1 MKVPDM
7 ASMDTGEN
15 GMRKGLTRYGDSQF
29 SQYLRDAF
37 LRSIG
42 LTRSA
47 SDRPV
52 VGITNTFSDYNTCH
66 RAVPDLIQAVKRGVL
81 MAGGLPMEFPVISLH
96 EAFSYPSS
104 MLLRNQM
111 AMDVEEMIK
120 AQAMDAVVLIGG
132 CDKTVPALLMG
143 AISANLPSILLTAGP
158 AMTGSFQGERVGAC
172 TDCRRFWAD
181 YRADRRTKVEVEE
194 ANEQLVASAG
204 TCSVM
209 GTASTMGCISE
220 AMGLMLPGGASALSV
235 SSERLRL
242 AEKTGQRAV
251 GLIQENL
258 KPKDLLSEGSIRNA
272 ARMLQATG
280 GSTNGVIHLAAIA
293 GRLGLEFDLRE
304 LNALGEDVPM
314 LADVKPSGQFYM
326 EDFHKAGGVSRILK
340 QLQDQFELDCKT
352 VTGKSLMETIDTQKL
367 GFPQNAIRDSD
378 APIYQSNAITA
389 VFGNLAPEGAVIK
402 RSSATESLLV
412 HRGKAVVFDS
422 LGDLSERIDSD
433 ELEVTSSDVLIL
445 RNAGPIGAP
454 GMPEAGFVPIPKKL
468 AREGVRDMVRLS
480 DARMSGTAFG
490 TTVLHIS
497 PESAAGGPLS
507 LVEDGDVIELNVPE
521 QRIQLLVEE
530 SELKE
535 RANRAEKKDSKIQLP
550 DRGYVRMYVENVTQA
565 HEGCD
570 FGFLVPKKNR

>member
-1 MKVPDM
+1 M

-47 SDRPV
+47 SSRPV

-194 ANEQLVASAG
+194 ANEQLVASVG

-412 HRGKAVVFDS
+412 HRGNAVVFDS

-535 RANRAEKKDSKIQLP
+535 RAFRAEKKDSKIQLP
-550 DRGYVRMYVENVTQA
+550 DRGYVRMYIENVTQA

-570 FGFLVPKKNR
+570 FGFLVPKKNK

>member
-1 MKVPDM
+1 M

-143 AISANLPSILLTAGP
+143 AISANLPSILLIAGP
-158 AMTGSFQGERVGAC
+158 AMSGSFQGERVGAC

-251 GLIQENL
+251 ELIQENL

-412 HRGKAVVFDS
+412 HRGNAVVFDS

-535 RANRAEKKDSKIQLP
+535 RAFRAEKKDSKIQLP
-550 DRGYVRMYVENVTQA
+550 DRGYVRMYIENVTQA

-570 FGFLVPKKNR
+570 FGFLVPKKNK

>member
-1 MKVPDM
+1 M

-37 LRSIG
+37 LRSMG

-52 VGITNTFSDYNTCH
+52 VGITNTFSDYNACH

-181 YRADRRTKVEVEE
+181 YRADRRTKIEVEE

-209 GTASTMGCISE
+209 GTASTMACMSE

-242 AEKTGQRAV
+242 AEGTGQRAV

-258 KPKDLLSEGSIRNA
+258 KPKDLLSDGSIRNA
-272 ARMLQATG
+272 ARILQATG

-293 GRLGLEFDLRE
+293 GRLGLELDLRE
-304 LNALGEDVPM
+304 LNALGENVPM
-314 LADVKPSGQFYM
+314 IADVKPSGQFYM

-340 QLQDQFELDCKT
+340 QLQDRFELDCKS
-352 VTGKSLMETIDTQKL
+352 VTGKSLMETIDTQML
-367 GFPQNAIRDSD
+367 GFAQNAIRESD
-378 APIYQSNAITA
+378 DPIYPSNAITA

-422 LGDLSERIDSD
+422 LDDLSERIDSD
-433 ELEVTSSDVLIL
+433 ELKVTSSDVLVL

-521 QRIQLLVEE
+521 KRIQLLVEE

-535 RANRAEKKDSKIQLP
+535 RAVRAEKEDSKIQLP

-570 FGFLVPKKNR
+570 FGFLVPKKNK

>member
-1 MKVPDM
+1 
-7 ASMDTGEN
+7 MDTNES
-15 GMRKGLTRYGDSQF
+15 GMGKGLTRYGDSQF
-29 SQYLRDAF
+29 SQYLRNAF
-37 LRSIG
+37 LRSMG

-47 SDRPV
+47 TSRPV
-52 VGITNTFSDYNTCH
+52 VGITNTFSDYNACH

-181 YRADRRTKVEVEE
+181 YRAERRPEFEVES

-209 GTASTMGCISE
+209 GTASTMACMSE

-242 AEKTGQRAV
+242 AEKTGERAV
-251 GLIQENL
+251 GLIKDDL
-258 KPKDLLSEGSIRNA
+258 KPADILSEASIRNA

-293 GRLGLEFDLRE
+293 GRLGLKLDLPE
-304 LNALGEDVPM
+304 LNGLGERIPM
-314 LADVKPSGQFYM
+314 VADVKPSGQYYM
-326 EDFHKAGGVSRILK
+326 EDFHKAGGVSKILK
-340 QLQDQFELDCKT
+340 QLENEFELDCQT
-352 VTGKSLMETIDTQKL
+352 VMGRSLRETIAELELEFAQD
-367 GFPQNAIRDSD
+367 AIRESD
-378 APIYQSNAITA
+378 NPIYPSNAITA

-422 LGDLSERIDSD
+422 LDDLAQRIDSD
-433 ELEVTSSDVLIL
+433 ELDVTADDILVL
-445 RNAGPIGAP
+445 RNAGPMGAP
-454 GMPEAGFVPIPKKL
+454 GMPEAGFIPIPKKL
-468 AREGVRDMVRLS
+468 ARQGVKDMVRLS

-490 TTVLHIS
+490 TTVLHVS

-507 LVEDGDVIELNVPE
+507 LVEDGDLIELNVPE
-521 QRIQLLVEE
+521 QKLRLVVEE
-530 SELKE
+530 SELEKRE
-535 RANRAEKKDSKIQLP
+535 ANLSRADSKKSLP
-550 DRGYVRMYVENVTQA
+550 DRGYVRMYIENVNQA

-570 FGFLVPKKNR
+570 FGFLKPKQRS

>member
-251 GLIQENL
+251 ELIQENL

-412 HRGKAVVFDS
+412 HRGNAVVFDS

-535 RANRAEKKDSKIQLP
+535 RAVRAEKKDSKIQLP

>member
-1 MKVPDM
+1 
-7 ASMDTGEN
+7 MDTRGS
-15 GMRKGLTRYGDSQF
+15 GMAKGLTRYGDSQF
-29 SQYLRDAF
+29 SQYLRNAF
-37 LRSIG
+37 LRSMG

-52 VGITNTFSDYNTCH
+52 VGITNTFSDYNACH

-81 MAGGLPMEFPVISLH
+81 MAGGMPMEFPVISLH

-181 YRADRRTKVEVEE
+181 YRADRRTKIEVEE

-209 GTASTMGCISE
+209 GTASTMACMSE

-235 SSERLRL
+235 SSKRLRL
-242 AEKTGQRAV
+242 AEETGQRAV
-251 GLIQENL
+251 GPIQENL
-258 KPKDLLSEGSIRNA
+258 KPTDLLSDGSIRNA

-293 GRLGLEFDLRE
+293 GRLGLELDLRE

-314 LADVKPSGQFYM
+314 IADVKPSGQFYM

-340 QLQDQFELDCKT
+340 QLQDRFELDCKS

-367 GFPQNAIRDSD
+367 GFPQNAIRESED
-378 APIYQSNAITA
+378 PIYPSNAITA

-422 LGDLSERIDSD
+422 LDDLSERIDSD

-521 QRIQLLVEE
+521 QRIQLLVDE

-535 RANRAEKKDSKIQLP
+535 RAARAEKEGSKNQLP

-570 FGFLVPKKNR
+570 FGFLVPKQNK

>member
-1 MKVPDM
+1 M

-15 GMRKGLTRYGDSQF
+15 GMRKGLTHYGDSQF

-37 LRSIG
+37 LGSIG

-47 SDRPV
+47 SYRPV
-52 VGITNTFSDYNTCH
+52 VGITNTFSDYNACH

-158 AMTGSFQGERVGAC
+158 AMTGSFQGEPVGAC

-209 GTASTMGCISE
+209 GTASTMACISE

-314 LADVKPSGQFYM
+314 LANVKPSGQFYM

-340 QLQDQFELDCKT
+340 QLQDRFELDCKT

-367 GFPQNAIRDSD
+367 GFSQNAIRDSD

-535 RANRAEKKDSKIQLP
+535 RAVRAEKKDSKIQLP

-570 FGFLVPKKNR
+570 FGFLVPKKNK

>member
-96 EAFSYPSS
+96 EAFSYPIS

-181 YRADRRTKVEVEE
+181 YRADRRAKVEVEE

-535 RANRAEKKDSKIQLP
+535 RAVRAEKKDSKIQLP

>member
-1 MKVPDM
+1 
-7 ASMDTGEN
+7 MDTRGS
-15 GMRKGLTRYGDSQF
+15 GMAKGLTRYGDSQF
-29 SQYLRDAF
+29 SQYLRNAF
-37 LRSIG
+37 LRSMG
-42 LTRSA
+42 LNRSA

-52 VGITNTFSDYNTCH
+52 VGITNTFSDYNACH

-81 MAGGLPMEFPVISLH
+81 MAGGMPMEFPVISLH

-181 YRADRRTKVEVEE
+181 YRAGRRTKIEVEE

-209 GTASTMGCISE
+209 GTASTMACMSE

-258 KPKDLLSEGSIRNA
+258 KPTDLLSDGSIRNA

-280 GSTNGVIHLAAIA
+280 GSSNGVIHLAAIA
-293 GRLGLEFDLRE
+293 GRLGLELDLRE

-314 LADVKPSGQFYM
+314 IADVKPSGQFYM

-340 QLQDQFELDCKT
+340 QLQDRFELDCKT
-352 VTGKSLMETIDTQKL
+352 VTGKSLMETIDSQKL
-367 GFPQNAIRDSD
+367 SFPQNAIRESD
-378 APIYQSNAITA
+378 DPIYPSNAITA

-402 RSSATESLLV
+402 RSSATESLLA

-422 LGDLSERIDSD
+422 LDDLSDRIDSD

-507 LVEDGDVIELNVPE
+507 LVEDGDIIELNVPE
-521 QRIQLLVEE
+521 QRIQLLVDE

-535 RANRAEKKDSKIQLP
+535 RAASAEKEGSKNQLS

-570 FGFLVPKKNR
+570 FGFLVPKQNK

>member
-172 TDCRRFWAD
+172 TDCRRFCVD

-194 ANEQLVASAG
+194 ANEQLVASVG

-402 RSSATESLLV
+402 RSAATESLLV

-535 RANRAEKKDSKIQLP
+535 RAVRAEKKDSKIQLP

>member
-47 SDRPV
+47 SNRQV

-66 RAVPDLIQAVKRGVL
+66 RAVPDLIQGVKRGVL

-143 AISANLPSILLTAGP
+143 AISANLPSILLIAGP
-158 AMTGSFQGERVGAC
+158 AMSGSFQGERVGAC

-251 GLIQENL
+251 ELIQENL

-412 HRGKAVVFDS
+412 HRGNAVVFDS

-468 AREGVRDMVRLS
+468 ARKGVRDMVRLS

-535 RANRAEKKDSKIQLP
+535 RAFRAEKKDSKIQLP
-550 DRGYVRMYVENVTQA
+550 DRGYVRMYIENVTQA

-570 FGFLVPKKNR
+570 FGFLVPKKNK

>member
-1 MKVPDM
+1 MRVPDM

-15 GMRKGLTRYGDSQF
+15 GMRKGLSRYGDSQF

-37 LRSIG
+37 LRSMG

-52 VGITNTFSDYNTCH
+52 VGITNTFSDYNACH

-181 YRADRRTKVEVEE
+181 YRADRRTKIEVEE

-209 GTASTMGCISE
+209 GTASTMACMSE

-242 AEKTGQRAV
+242 AEGTGQRAV

-258 KPKDLLSEGSIRNA
+258 KPKDLLSDGSIRNA
-272 ARMLQATG
+272 ARILQATG

-293 GRLGLEFDLRE
+293 GRLGLELDLRE
-304 LNALGEDVPM
+304 LNALGENVPM
-314 LADVKPSGQFYM
+314 IADVKPSGQFYM
-326 EDFHKAGGVSRILK
+326 EDFHKAGGVSRILQ
-340 QLQDQFELDCKT
+340 QLQDRFELDCKS
-352 VTGKSLMETIDTQKL
+352 VTGKSLMETIDTQML
-367 GFPQNAIRDSD
+367 GFAQNAIRESD
-378 APIYQSNAITA
+378 DPIYPSNAITA
-389 VFGNLAPEGAVIK
+389 IFGNLAPEGAVIK

-422 LGDLSERIDSD
+422 LDDLSERIDSD
-433 ELEVTSSDVLIL
+433 ELKVTSSDVLVL

-521 QRIQLLVEE
+521 KRIQLLVEE

-535 RANRAEKKDSKIQLP
+535 RAFRAEKEDPKIQLP
-550 DRGYVRMYVENVTQA
+550 DRGYVRMYVENVSQA

-570 FGFLVPKKNR
+570 FGFLVPKKNK

>member
-378 APIYQSNAITA
+378 APIYKSNAITA

-535 RANRAEKKDSKIQLP
+535 RAVRAEKKDSKIQLP

>member
-1 MKVPDM
+1 M
-7 ASMDTGEN
+7 ASMDTSES
-15 GMRKGLTRYGDSQF
+15 GMAKGLTRYGDAQF
-29 SQYLRDAF
+29 SQYLRNAF
-37 LRSIG
+37 LRSTG
-42 LTRSA
+42 HTRSA
-47 SDRPV
+47 TDKPV
-52 VGITNTFSDYNTCH
+52 VGITNTFSDYNACH
-66 RAVPDLIQAVKRGVL
+66 RTVPDLIQAVKRGVL
-81 MAGGLPMEFPVISLH
+81 MAGGLPMVFPVISVH

-104 MLLRNQM
+104 MLLRNLM

-158 AMTGSFQGERVGAC
+158 AMTGSFRGERVGAC

-181 YRADRRTKVEVEE
+181 YRAGRKTKEEVEE

-209 GTASTMGCISE
+209 GTASTMACLSE
-220 AMGLMLPGGASALSV
+220 AMGLVLPGGASALSV

-242 AEKTGQRAV
+242 AERTGQRVV
-251 GLIQENL
+251 GMIEENL
-258 KPKDLLSEGSIRNA
+258 RPTDLLSEGSIRNA

-293 GRLGLEFDLRE
+293 GRLGLKFDLSE
-304 LNALGEDVPM
+304 LNALGEGVPM
-314 LADVKPSGQFYM
+314 IVDVKPSGQFYM

-340 QLQDQFELDCKT
+340 QLPDRFELECRT
-352 VTGKSLMETIDTQKL
+352 VMGRSLKETIDDQEL
-367 GFPQNAIRDSD
+367 GFPQSAIREPDD
-378 APIYQSNAITA
+378 PVYPSNAITA
-389 VFGNLAPEGAVIK
+389 VFGNLAPKGAVIK

-422 LGDLSERIDSD
+422 LDDLLGRIDSD
-433 ELEVTSSDVLIL
+433 ELDVTPNDVLIL
-445 RNAGPIGAP
+445 RNTGPIGAP
-454 GMPEAGFVPIPKKL
+454 GMPEAGFIPIPRKL
-468 AREGVRDMVRLS
+468 AREGVRDMVRIS

-507 LVEDGDVIELNVPE
+507 LVEDGDIIELNVTE

-530 SELKE
+530 GEMKE
-535 RANRAEKKDSKIQLP
+535 RAARAEKEDSKRRLP
-550 DRGYVRMYVENVTQA
+550 SRGYVRMYVDNVTQA

-570 FGFLVPKKNR
+570 FSFLVPKRRS

>member
-1 MKVPDM
+1 MRVPDM

-37 LRSIG
+37 LRSMG

-52 VGITNTFSDYNTCH
+52 VGITNTFSDYNACH

-181 YRADRRTKVEVEE
+181 YRADRITKIEVEE
-194 ANEQLVASAG
+194 ANEQLAASAG

-209 GTASTMGCISE
+209 GTASTMACMSE

-242 AEKTGQRAV
+242 AEGTGQRAV

-258 KPKDLLSEGSIRNA
+258 KPKDLLSDGSIRNA
-272 ARMLQATG
+272 ARILQATG

-293 GRLGLEFDLRE
+293 GRLGLELDLRE

-314 LADVKPSGQFYM
+314 IADVKPSGQFYM

-340 QLQDQFELDCKT
+340 QLQDRFELDCKS
-352 VTGKSLMETIDTQKL
+352 VTGKSLIETIDTQKL
-367 GFPQNAIRDSD
+367 GFAQNAIRESD
-378 APIYQSNAITA
+378 DPIYPSNAITA

-422 LGDLSERIDSD
+422 LDDLSERIDSD
-433 ELEVTSSDVLIL
+433 ELKVTSSDVLVL

-468 AREGVRDMVRLS
+468 AREGVRDMVRMS

-490 TTVLHIS
+490 TTVLHVS
-497 PESAAGGPLS
+497 PESAAGGSLS

-521 QRIQLLVEE
+521 KRIQLLVEE

-535 RANRAEKKDSKIQLP
+535 RAVRAEKEDSKIQLP

-570 FGFLVPKKNR
+570 FGFLVPKKNK

>member
-47 SDRPV
+47 SDRSV

-181 YRADRRTKVEVEE
+181 YRADRRAKVEVEE

-535 RANRAEKKDSKIQLP
+535 RAVRAEKKDSKIQLP

>member
-1 MKVPDM
+1 M
-7 ASMDTGEN
+7 ASMDTNDDGN
-15 GMRKGLTRYGDSQF
+15 GMAKGLTRYGDSQF
-29 SQYLRDAF
+29 SQYLRNAF
-37 LRSIG
+37 LRSMG

-47 SDRPV
+47 TDRPV
-52 VGITNTFSDYNTCH
+52 VGITNTFSDYNACH

-158 AMTGSFQGERVGAC
+158 AMTGNFQGERVGAC

-181 YRADRRTKVEVEE
+181 YRAGRRSGNEVES

-209 GTASTMGCISE
+209 GTASTMACMAE
-220 AMGLMLPGGASALSV
+220 AMGMMLPGGASALSV

-242 AEKTGQRAV
+242 AEETGERAV
-251 GLIQENL
+251 GLIKENL
-258 KPKDLLSEGSIRNA
+258 KPADVLSEGSIRNA

-293 GRLGLEFDLRE
+293 GRLGLKLDLPE
-304 LNALGEDVPM
+304 LNKLGESIPM
-314 LADVKPSGQFYM
+314 IADVKPSGQFYM
-326 EDFHKAGGVSRILK
+326 EDFHRAGGVSKILK
-340 QLQDQFELDCKT
+340 QLVDEFELDCQT
-352 VTGKSLMETIDTQKL
+352 VMGKSLRETIAELELEFSQD
-367 GFPQNAIRDSD
+367 AIRPTDN
-378 APIYQSNAITA
+378 PIYPSNAITA

-422 LGDLSERIDSD
+422 LDDLAQRIDSD
-433 ELEVTSSDVLIL
+433 ELDVTADDVLVL
-445 RNAGPIGAP
+445 RNAGPMGAP
-454 GMPEAGFVPIPKKL
+454 GMPEAGFIPIPKKL
-468 AREGVRDMVRLS
+468 ARQGVKDMVRLS

-507 LVEDGDVIELNVPE
+507 LVQDGDLIELNVPE
-521 QRIQLLVEE
+521 QQLRLVVEE
-530 SELKE
+530 SELEK
-535 RANRAEKKDSKIQLP
+535 RAANLDRTSLEASLP
-550 DRGYVRMYVENVTQA
+550 DRGYVRMYIENVNQA

-570 FGFLVPKKNR
+570 FRFLRPKQRS

>member
-1 MKVPDM
+1 MRVPDM

-15 GMRKGLTRYGDSQF
+15 GMRKGLSRYGDSQF

-37 LRSIG
+37 LRSMG

-52 VGITNTFSDYNTCH
+52 VGITNTFSDYNACH

-181 YRADRRTKVEVEE
+181 YRADRRTKIEVEE

-209 GTASTMGCISE
+209 GTASTMACMSE

-242 AEKTGQRAV
+242 AEGTGQRAV

-258 KPKDLLSEGSIRNA
+258 KPKDLLSDGSIRNA
-272 ARMLQATG
+272 ARILQATG

-293 GRLGLEFDLRE
+293 GRLGLELDLRE
-304 LNALGEDVPM
+304 LNALGENVPM
-314 LADVKPSGQFYM
+314 IADVKPSGQFYM

-340 QLQDQFELDCKT
+340 QLQDRFELDCKS
-352 VTGKSLMETIDTQKL
+352 VTGKSLMETIDTQML
-367 GFPQNAIRDSD
+367 GFAQNAIRESD
-378 APIYQSNAITA
+378 DPIYPSNAITA

-422 LGDLSERIDSD
+422 LDDLSERIDSD
-433 ELEVTSSDVLIL
+433 ELKVTSSDVLVL

-521 QRIQLLVEE
+521 KRIQLLVEQ

-535 RANRAEKKDSKIQLP
+535 RAFRAEKEDPKIQLP

-570 FGFLVPKKNR
+570 FGFLVPKKNK

>member
-1 MKVPDM
+1 MRVLDM

-15 GMRKGLTRYGDSQF
+15 GMRRGLTRYGDSQF

-37 LRSIG
+37 LRSMG

-52 VGITNTFSDYNTCH
+52 VGITNTFSDYNACH

-143 AISANLPSILLTAGP
+143 AISANLPSILLTAVP

-181 YRADRRTKVEVEE
+181 YRADRRTKIEVEE

-209 GTASTMGCISE
+209 GTASTMACMSE

-242 AEKTGQRAV
+242 AEETGQRAV
-251 GLIQENL
+251 GLIQENM
-258 KPKDLLSEGSIRNA
+258 KPTDLLSDGSIRNA

-293 GRLGLEFDLRE
+293 GRLGLELDLRE

-314 LADVKPSGQFYM
+314 IADVKPSGQFYM

-340 QLQDQFELDCKT
+340 QLQDRFELDCKT
-352 VTGKSLMETIDTQKL
+352 VTGKSLMETIDSQKL
-367 GFPQNAIRDSD
+367 SFPQNAIRESD
-378 APIYQSNAITA
+378 DPIYPSNAITA

-402 RSSATESLLV
+402 RSSATESLLA

-422 LGDLSERIDSD
+422 LDDLSDRIDSD

-507 LVEDGDVIELNVPE
+507 LVEDGDIIELNVPE
-521 QRIQLLVEE
+521 QRIQLLVDE

-535 RANRAEKKDSKIQLP
+535 RAASAEKEGSKNQLP

-570 FGFLVPKKNR
+570 FGFLVPKQNK

>member
-1 MKVPDM
+1 MRVPDM

-37 LRSIG
+37 LRSMG

-52 VGITNTFSDYNTCH
+52 VGITNTFSDYNACH

-181 YRADRRTKVEVEE
+181 YRADRRTKIEVEE

-209 GTASTMGCISE
+209 GTASTMACMSE

-242 AEKTGQRAV
+242 AEGTGQRAV

-258 KPKDLLSEGSIRNA
+258 KPKDLLSDGSIRNA

-293 GRLGLEFDLRE
+293 GRLGLELDLRE
-304 LNALGEDVPM
+304 LNALGENVPM
-314 LADVKPSGQFYM
+314 IADVKPSGQFYM
-326 EDFHKAGGVSRILK
+326 EDFHRAGGVSRILK
-340 QLQDQFELDCKT
+340 QLQDRFELDCKS
-352 VTGKSLMETIDTQKL
+352 VTGKSLMETIDTQML
-367 GFPQNAIRDSD
+367 GFAQNAIRESD
-378 APIYQSNAITA
+378 DPIYASNAITA

-422 LGDLSERIDSD
+422 LDDLSERIDSD
-433 ELEVTSSDVLIL
+433 ELKVTSSDVLVL

-521 QRIQLLVEE
+521 KRIQLLVEE

-535 RANRAEKKDSKIQLP
+535 RAFRAEKEDPKIQLP

-570 FGFLVPKKNR
+570 FGFLVPKKNK

>member
-1 MKVPDM
+1 M
-7 ASMDTGEN
+7 ASMDTNES
-15 GMRKGLTRYGDSQF
+15 GMAKGLSRYGDSQF
-29 SQYLRDAF
+29 SQYLRNAF
-37 LRSIG
+37 LRSLG
-42 LTRSA
+42 FTRSA
-47 SDRPV
+47 TDNSV
-52 VGITNTFSDYNTCH
+52 VGITNTFSDYNACH
-66 RAVPDLIQAVKRGVL
+66 RAIPDLIQAVKRGVL

-96 EAFSYPSS
+96 ESFSYPSS

-143 AISANLPSILLTAGP
+143 AISANLPSILLTTGP
-158 AMTGSFQGERVGAC
+158 AITGSFQGERVGAC

-181 YRADRRTKVEVEE
+181 YRAERRTKTEVEE

-209 GTASTMGCISE
+209 GTASTMACMSE
-220 AMGLMLPGGASALSV
+220 AMGIMLPGGASALSV

-242 AEKTGQRAV
+242 AEETGRRAV
-251 GLIQENL
+251 ALIQESL
-258 KPKDLLSEGSIRNA
+258 KPTDLLSEASIRNA

-293 GRLGLEFDLRE
+293 GRLGLRLDLRG
-304 LNALGEDVPM
+304 LNALGEEVPM
-314 LADVKPSGQFYM
+314 IADVKPSGQFYM

-340 QLQDQFELDCKT
+340 ELRDRFELDCIT
-352 VTGKSLMETIDTQKL
+352 VTGKTLRETIDKQKL
-367 GFPQNAIRDSD
+367 GFPQNAIRDPD
-378 APIYQSNAITA
+378 DPIYPSNAITA

-402 RSSATESLLV
+402 RSSATESFLV

-422 LGDLSERIDSD
+422 LNDLSERIDSD
-433 ELEVTSSDVLIL
+433 ELDVSPNDILIL
-445 RNAGPIGAP
+445 RHAGPIGAP
-454 GMPEAGFVPIPKKL
+454 GMPEAGFIPIPKKL
-468 AREGVRDMVRLS
+468 ARDGVRDMVRMS

-507 LVEDGDVIELNVPE
+507 LVEDGDIIELNVPE

-530 SELKE
+530 GELKE
-535 RANRAEKKDSKIQLP
+535 RAARAEKEGSNSQLS
-550 DRGYVRMYVENVTQA
+550 DRGYIRMYVENVTQA

-570 FGFLVPKKNR
+570 FRFLVPKRNK

>member
-1 MKVPDM
+1 M

-37 LRSIG
+37 LRSMG

-47 SDRPV
+47 SNRLV
-52 VGITNTFSDYNTCH
+52 VGITNTFSDYNACH

-158 AMTGSFQGERVGAC
+158 AMSGSFQGERVGAC

-181 YRADRRTKVEVEE
+181 YRADRRRKVEVEE
-194 ANEQLVASAG
+194 ANEQLVASVG

-251 GLIQENL
+251 ELIQENL

-314 LADVKPSGQFYM
+314 LANVKPSGQFYM

-340 QLQDQFELDCKT
+340 QLQDRFELDCKT
-352 VTGKSLMETIDTQKL
+352 VTGKSLTETIDTQKL

-468 AREGVRDMVRLS
+468 ARKGVRDMVRLS

-535 RANRAEKKDSKIQLP
+535 RAVRAEKKDSKIQLP
-550 DRGYVRMYVENVTQA
+550 DRGYVRMYIENVTQA

>member
-251 GLIQENL
+251 ELIQENL

-412 HRGKAVVFDS
+412 HRGNAVVFDS

-535 RANRAEKKDSKIQLP
+535 RAFRAEKKDSKIQLP
-550 DRGYVRMYVENVTQA
+550 DRGYVRMYIENVTQA

-570 FGFLVPKKNR
+570 FGFLVPKKNK

>member
-1 MKVPDM
+1 MRVTDM

-47 SDRPV
+47 SSRPV

-158 AMTGSFQGERVGAC
+158 AMSGSFQGERVGAC

-209 GTASTMGCISE
+209 GTASTMACMSE
-220 AMGLMLPGGASALSV
+220 AMGLTLPGGASALSV

-314 LADVKPSGQFYM
+314 LANVKPSGQFYM

-340 QLQDQFELDCKT
+340 QLQDRFELDCKT
-352 VTGKSLMETIDTQKL
+352 VTGKSLTETIDTQKL

-412 HRGKAVVFDS
+412 HRGNAVVFDS

-535 RANRAEKKDSKIQLP
+535 RAVRAEKKDSKIQLP

>member
-1 MKVPDM
+1 MRVPDM

-37 LRSIG
+37 LRSMG

-52 VGITNTFSDYNTCH
+52 VGITNTFSDYNACH

-181 YRADRRTKVEVEE
+181 YRADRITKIEVEE
-194 ANEQLVASAG
+194 ANEQLAASAG

-209 GTASTMGCISE
+209 GTASTMACMSE

-242 AEKTGQRAV
+242 AEGTGQRAV

-258 KPKDLLSEGSIRNA
+258 KPKDLLSDGSIRNA

-293 GRLGLEFDLRE
+293 GRLGLELDLRE

-314 LADVKPSGQFYM
+314 IADVKPSGQFYM

-340 QLQDQFELDCKT
+340 QLQDRFELDCKS
-352 VTGKSLMETIDTQKL
+352 VTGKSLIETIDTQKL
-367 GFPQNAIRDSD
+367 GFAQNAIRESD
-378 APIYQSNAITA
+378 DPIYPSNAITA

-422 LGDLSERIDSD
+422 LDDLSERIDSD
-433 ELEVTSSDVLIL
+433 ELKVTSSDVLVL

-468 AREGVRDMVRLS
+468 AREGVRDMVRMS

-490 TTVLHIS
+490 TTVLHVS
-497 PESAAGGPLS
+497 PESAAGGSLS

-521 QRIQLLVEE
+521 KRIQLLVEE

-535 RANRAEKKDSKIQLP
+535 RAVRAEKEDSKIQLP

-570 FGFLVPKKNR
+570 FGFLVPKKNK

>member
-1 MKVPDM
+1 M
-7 ASMDTGEN
+7 APMDTNESGS
-15 GMRKGLTRYGDSQF
+15 GMAKGLTRYGDSQF
-29 SQYLRDAF
+29 SQYLRNAF
-37 LRSIG
+37 LRSMG
-42 LTRSA
+42 LNRS
-47 SDRPV
+47 STDRPV
-52 VGITNTFSDYNTCH
+52 VGITNTFSDYNACH

-158 AMTGSFQGERVGAC
+158 AMTGNFQGERVGAC

-181 YRADRRTKVEVEE
+181 YRAGRRSGSEVQA
-194 ANEQLVASAG
+194 ANEQLVGSAG

-209 GTASTMGCISE
+209 GTASTMACMSE

-242 AEKTGQRAV
+242 AEKTGERAV
-251 GLIQENL
+251 GLIKEDL
-258 KPKDLLSEGSIRNA
+258 KPTDVLSEGSIRNA

-293 GRLGLEFDLRE
+293 GRLGLKLDLPE
-304 LNALGEDVPM
+304 LNSLGESIPM
-314 LADVKPSGQFYM
+314 IADVKPSGQFYM
-326 EDFHKAGGVSRILK
+326 EDFHKAGGVSKILQ
-340 QLQDQFELDCKT
+340 QLEDEFELDCQT
-352 VTGKSLMETIDTQKL
+352 VMGKSLRETIAELDLEFTQD
-367 GFPQNAIRDSD
+367 AIRQTDN
-378 APIYQSNAITA
+378 PIYRCNAITA
-389 VFGNLAPEGAVIK
+389 VFGNLAPDGAVIK

-422 LGDLSERIDSD
+422 LDDLSRRIDSD
-433 ELEVTSSDVLIL
+433 ELDVTADDILVL
-445 RNAGPIGAP
+445 RNAGPMGAP
-454 GMPEAGFVPIPKKL
+454 GMPEAGFIPIPKKL
-468 AREGVRDMVRLS
+468 ARQGVKDMVRLS

-490 TTVLHIS
+490 TTVLHVS

-507 LVEDGDVIELNVPE
+507 LVEDGDLIELNVPE
-521 QRIQLLVEE
+521 QQIRLLVEE
-530 SELKE
+530 NELEK
-535 RANRAEKKDSKIQLP
+535 RAANLDREDLETLLP
-550 DRGYVRMYVENVTQA
+550 ERGYVRMYIENVNQA

-570 FGFLVPKKNR
+570 FGFLRPTHRS